1 MQYESFFEL
10 PLHSC
15 QALSELW
22 VFRQRPQHVC
32 AFVHFFYG
40 LYQKI
45 YCILRRHCFGSNP
58 SLFVQQ
64 HIIDFPHSLFQLFH
78 IESMLIVLLFQY
90 YLKLLNFLLVEL
102 SQLFIRRFEAF
113 VSFAMDHLLEHFLF
127 LLQLYFLFFI
137 LHQYLM
143 CKIES
148 LVLESQIFF
157 ELLVLF
163 YESFYLLISF

>member
-1 MQYESFFEL
+1 
-10 PLHSC
+10 
-15 QALSELW
+15 
-22 VFRQRPQHVC
+22 
-32 AFVHFFYG
+32 
-40 LYQKI
+40 
-45 YCILRRHCFGSNP
+45 
-58 SLFVQQ
+58 
-64 HIIDFPHSLFQLFH
+64 
-78 IESMLIVLLFQY
+78 MLIVLLFYY